1 MTRDKRT
8 PRPVV
13 AVTGAT
19 GTVGRL
25 VAHGLAAHGLP
36 ADGRLDGRLDGRA
49 HGGVDGRVDGVANGR
64 VNRRAPGGGAH
75 GGVDGSANGGV
86 DVRLLVRD
94 PDKAARQ
101 GLPGQAVRADFG
113 DLRGLRDALT
123 GADAVLVIT
132 ADPLRPQHDENVL
145 AAARAAGV
153 RRVVK
158 LSALAVLDPG
168 AQDVLTR
175 WQRDNEERLLASGL
189 AWTLLRPRAFM
200 SNALGWAASVREE
213 GIVRALHGSGRN
225 ACVDPRDVADA
236 AVRALL
242 DPACAGRSYALTGPE
257 ALSARE
263 QTRALGEVLGRPLR
277 CVELTEG
284 QALERWRARWPEP
297 LVQALLEGAR
307 RQRDGAKA
315 AVADGVREA
324 TGHAPR
330 GFADWA
336 RAHAEAFGGVTG
348 AGVATGAGGA

>member
-1 MTRDKRT
+1 MRRDGHA
-8 PRPVV
+8 RPVV

-25 VAHGLAAHGLP
+25 VAHGLAA
-36 ADGRLDGRLDGRA
+36 A
-49 HGGVDGRVDGVANGR
+49 GGT
-64 VNRRAPGGGAH
+64 
-75 GGVDGSANGGV
+75 

-94 PDKAARQ
+94 PDKVARQ
-101 GLPGQAVRADFG
+101 GLPGRAVRADFG
-113 DLRGLRDALT
+113 DPGGLRDALG
-123 GADAVLVIT
+123 GAEAVLVVT

-158 LSALAVLDPG
+158 LSALAVLDPD
-168 AQDVLTR
+168 AQDALTR
-175 WQRDNEERLLASGL
+175 WQRDNEERLRASGL
-189 AWTLLRPRAFM
+189 EWTLLRPRAYM
-200 SNALGWAASVREE
+200 SNALGWAASVRDE
-213 GIVRALHGSGRN
+213 GTVRALHGSGRN

-242 DPACAGRSYALTGPE
+242 DPTCAGRSYALTGPE
-257 ALSARE
+257 PLSARE
-263 QTRALGEVLGRPLR
+263 QTRILGEVLGRPLR
-277 CVELTEG
+277 FVELTED

-307 RQRDGAKA
+307 RQRDGGKA
-315 AVADGVREA
+315 VVADGVREV

-336 RAHAEAFGGVTG
+336 RAHAEAFGAAAPV
-348 AGVATGAGGA
+348 GGA